1 MRPSGIGGQ
10 AVIEGIM
17 MRNNSTDK
25 YSIAVRKPGGDIELV
40 VRDYKNLSKKH
51 KTLALPI
58 IRGVFNFIDSL
69 VIGMSTLSYSAEFYE
84 DPQEQAPTA
93 VDKIAKKLFRDKL
106 DTIIMAGTIIF
117 SIVLAVL
124 LFMMAPYVVSRYFT
138 KYIVSETILN
148 LIEGGIRLLIFLLYV
163 MAISLMQDIK
173 RVYMYHGA
181 EHKCINC
188 IENGKELNVKNV
200 RESSRI
206 HKRCG
211 TSFMFLVMF
220 VSIVFFI
227 FIRFESRLMQI
238 AFRIILVP
246 VIAGVSY
253 EILRLA
259 GRKDN
264 LFINIISAPGMLM
277 QRITTKEPDD
287 DMIEV
292 AITAVEAV
300 FDWRKFREEYDEKDV
315 IHFVVE
321 DSEEIPEFIESRS
334 RRQTEKK
341 MKELLKE
348 QESKKK

>member
-1 MRPSGIGGQ
+1 MKPSGIGGQ

-17 MRNNSTDK
+17 MRNGDK
-25 YSIAVRKPGGDIELV
+25 YSIAVRKPDGEIEV
-40 VRDYKNLSKKH
+40 DVKDYKNFSEKYKILG
-51 KTLALPI
+51 LPI
-58 IRGVFNFIDSL
+58 LRGIFNFIDSL
-69 VIGMSTLSYSAEFYE
+69 VVGMSTLSYSADFYE
-84 DPQEQAPTA
+84 DPEEQAPTA
-93 VDKIAKKLFRDKL
+93 VDKVAKRIFKDKL
-106 DTIIMAGTIIF
+106 DSIIMAGTIIV
-117 SIVLAVL
+117 SIILAVG
-124 LFMMAPYVVSRYFT
+124 LFMLLPYYASRFLT

-148 LIEGGIRLLIFLLYV
+148 IIEGCIRLIIFILYV
-163 MAISLMQDIK
+163 LIISLMQDIR

-188 IENGKELNVKNV
+188 IENGLELNVKNV
-200 RESSRI
+200 RESSRL

-227 FIRFESRLMQI
+227 FLKFDSRVMQVVV
-238 AFRIILVP
+238 RILLVP

-264 LFINIISAPGMLM
+264 LFIRIISAPGMLM

-292 AITAVEAV
+292 AIKAVEAV
-300 FDWRKFREEYDEKDV
+300 FDWREFRENYDNSDGIEF
-315 IHFVVE
+315 ILE
-321 DSEEIPEFIESRS
+321 DSEDIPEFIESRS
-334 RRQTEKK
+334 KRETENK
-341 MKELLKE
+341 MKSLLKDKTE
-348 QESKKK
+348 NKK